1 MSSKRTQPSETNDGL
16 NCTVLA
22 LKSVTGWKETKC
34 QRILDEAGRERDK
47 GFDIDAYLT
56 KCKGRIEDV
65 EFKRVYRKERHTHME
80 FTLKQLSWI
89 VIGSLGLGGT
99 GYMSMNSK
107 IDELAVKV
115 AVVHNQMDNQNK
127 MLERI
132 ENKLNTIQGK

>member
-1 MSSKRTQPSETNDGL
+1 
-16 NCTVLA
+16 
-22 LKSVTGWKETKC
+22 
-34 QRILDEAGRERDK
+34 
-47 GFDIDAYLT
+47 
-56 KCKGRIEDV
+56 
-65 EFKRVYRKERHTHME
+65 ME

-99 GYMSMNSK
+99 GYMTMNTK
-107 IDELAVKV
+107 IDELSIKV

>member
-1 MSSKRTQPSETNDGL
+1 M
-16 NCTVLA
+16 
-22 LKSVTGWKETKC
+22 
-34 QRILDEAGRERDK
+34 I
-47 GFDIDAYLT
+47 
-56 KCKGRIEDV
+56 
-65 EFKRVYRKERHTHME
+65 ME
-80 FTLKQLSWI
+80 FSLKQISWI